1 MNGECGYA
9 EGLQIFLWPL
19 PLYCVVGACDVRGA
33 GFLVGD
39 VRIMLED
46 DGYTDPDE
54 GTAVGEGSPP
64 ELATPTSGG
73 VVSSFTEMFG
83 NDNDTNGV
91 WAIDVGTTTV
101 GAADDA
107 TSWSAPVDATPSTA
121 PQPAPE
127 TSVPGNTPAGDD
139 FEGMSDEE
147 FRAYLKTI
155 ENPDTPTTPTS
166 GPTSQQTPPPETA
179 TSDDTTVAGG
189 IIQKITGAL
198 DTLTSWLLRIPGI
211 KQAGKNIT
219 PGTVFA
225 RAVTITLLILLLL
238 VGVKIVNTLNSS
250 EGTHPVGAVTEL
262 PDGGA
267 LTITQIERHHGE
279 TTATISNTGDR
290 VEKNITIE
298 ATGTAINPWN
308 PGTWFNPTSGTC
320 HGTIDTLDP
329 EVSNTVTLTCDKQLT
344 GLNVTY
350 HAKAAA
356 DE

>member
-1 MNGECGYA
+1 MRRGYNY
-9 EGLQIFLWPL
+9 FLWPL

-83 NDNDTNGV
+83 NDNDTSGGV

-179 TSDDTTVAGG
+179 TSDDTTVVGG

-198 DTLTSWLLRIPGI
+198 DTLTSWLLRVPGV
-211 KQAGKNIT
+211 KQVGKNIT

-298 ATGTAINPWN
+298 ATGTAITPWN
-308 PGTWFNPTSGTC
+308 PGTWFNPTPSTC

-329 EVSNTVTLTCDKQLT
+329 DQTRSVSLTCDQQLT

>member
-83 NDNDTNGV
+83 NDNDTSGGV
-91 WAIDVGTTTV
+91 WAIDVGTTV

-107 TSWSAPVDATPSTA
+107 TSWSAPEGIT

-127 TSVPGNTPAGDD
+127 TSIPDGNPAGDD

-155 ENPDTPTTPTS
+155 ENPDTPTTPIVE
-166 GPTSQQTPPPETA
+166 PTHPQPTPPETA

-225 RAVTITLLILLLL
+225 RAVTITILILLLL
-238 VGVKIVNTLNSS
+238 VGVKIVNTLNNS

-290 VEKNITIE
+290 VEKNIIIE

-308 PGTWFNPTSGTC
+308 PGTWFNPTPSTC
-320 HGTIDTLDP
+320 HGTIDTIDP
-329 EVSNTVTLTCDKQLT
+329 EVSNTVTLTCDQHLT

>member
-9 EGLQIFLWPL
+9 EGLQIFFVAPPIIL
-19 PLYCVVGACDVRGA
+19 CGGACDVRGA

-91 WAIDVGTTTV
+91 WAIDVGTTV
-101 GAADDA
+101 GAADDT
-107 TSWSAPVDATPSTA
+107 TSWSAPEGIT

-127 TSVPGNTPAGDD
+127 TSVPGTTPAGDD

-155 ENPDTPTTPTS
+155 ENPDTPTTPIVE
-166 GPTSQQTPPPETA
+166 PTHPQPPPPETA

-198 DTLTSWLLRIPGI
+198 DTLTSWLLRVPGV
-211 KQAGKNIT
+211 KKVGKNIT

-308 PGTWFNPTSGTC
+308 PGTWFNPTPSTC

>member
-1 MNGECGYA
+1 
-9 EGLQIFLWPL
+9 
-19 PLYCVVGACDVRGA
+19 
-33 GFLVGD
+33 
-39 VRIMLED
+39 MLED
-46 DGYTDPDE
+46 DGYTDPNE
-54 GTAVGEGSPP
+54 GTVVSEGSPP

-83 NDNDTNGV
+83 NDNDTSGGV
-91 WAIDVGTTTV
+91 WAIDVGTTV

-107 TSWSAPVDATPSTA
+107 TSWSAHEGIT

-127 TSVPGNTPAGDD
+127 TSIPDGNPAGDE

-155 ENPDTPTTPTS
+155 ENPDTPPTPTPT
-166 GPTSQQTPPPETA
+166 GPATQQA
-179 TSDDTTVAGG
+179 TSPEETPENSHNTTGVV
-189 IIQKITGAL
+189 IQKITGAL

-225 RAVTITLLILLLL
+225 RAVTITILILLLL
-238 VGVKIVNTLNSS
+238 VGVKIVNTLNNS

-290 VEKNITIE
+290 VEKNIIIE

-308 PGTWFNPTSGTC
+308 PGTWFNPTPSTC
-320 HGTIDTLDP
+320 HGTIDTIDP